1 MLQQS
6 IRKFLRT
13 TQSKTNYSVPQ
24 NYELIKTYWIAL
36 KELFPKEWEDS
47 RHHML
52 TKGVGLYAL
61 MYLLS
66 DLVMRS
72 GICFDASKEV
82 IKDVLAPLKR
92 TVDWSTTGELANYG
106 GQKGAVQIYEK
117 FKKVV
122 FNESVIG

>member
-1 MLQQS
+1 
-6 IRKFLRT
+6 
-13 TQSKTNYSVPQ
+13 
-24 NYELIKTYWIAL
+24 
-36 KELFPKEWEDS
+36 
-47 RHHML
+47 
-52 TKGVGLYAL
+52 
-61 MYLLS
+61 
-66 DLVMRS
+66 
-72 GICFDASKEV
+72 V